1 MNSSHAEALIIRRER
16 PLKLLIVDEAAVVPI
31 RRLETSHDVRIRS
44 RRKRRRE
51 QRRERASVST
61 LLRRR
66 SSVASVSRRR
76 RRSSVAAVTT
86 GRRSVAAGRRS
97 VGGLRFVFVGLVI
110 SRVGRG
116 RRRCAVRSGGRWRLR
131 AVGDGVGRGG

>member
-86 GRRSVAAGRRS
+86 GRRSVAAGRS